1 MGGGAKALRRKN
13 MKILAIANVQL
24 AGYGIVRRG
33 TVIDYAKDKIDERI
47 AANFLNAA
55 DETRLKVS
63 KKAQTGN
70 QPELIKKTK
79 EELLAEQEAKRIEER
94 KELLEKL
101 GEEGVKEQLA
111 EFSIPFNS
119 EMSIEKLCD
128 LLLDRIGE

>member
-1 MGGGAKALRRKN
+1 

-63 KKAQTGN
+63 KKAQSGN

-101 GEEGVKEQLA
+101 GEEGIKEQLA

>member
-1 MGGGAKALRRKN
+1 

-63 KKAQTGN
+63 KKAQSGN

-94 KELLEKL
+94 KEILEKL

-119 EMSIEKLCD
+119 EMSIEKLHYYPIGGID
-128 LLLDRIGE
+128 SFLLMSPMVS

>member
-1 MGGGAKALRRKN
+1 

-63 KKAQTGN
+63 KKAQSGN

-94 KELLEKL
+94 RELLEKL

>member
-1 MGGGAKALRRKN
+1 

-63 KKAQTGN
+63 KKAQSGN

>member
-1 MGGGAKALRRKN
+1 

-63 KKAQTGN
+63 KKAQSGH

>member
-1 MGGGAKALRRKN
+1 

-63 KKAQTGN
+63 KKAQSVN
-70 QPELIKKTK
+70 QPELINKTK

>member
-1 MGGGAKALRRKN
+1 

>member
-1 MGGGAKALRRKN
+1 

-63 KKAQTGN
+63 KKAQSVN

-94 KELLEKL
+94 RELLEKL
-101 GEEGVKEQLA
+101 GEEGIKEQLA